1 MSKEIFMKYSKII
14 VFDMDTALD
23 MLDQENEGRLAYF
36 ERTTKGKAFKLLG
49 DALGGVNKEQVD
61 VNMRALM
68 KLEFDK
74 HITKELTNTVKTDF
88 ISKIES
94 KINDFNLKYIQDYN
108 LYILEGTSTHL
119 KTLAPVTKVIKDF
132 SKLQNGSEFENIE
145 FTKMEELIDEM
156 KSYHEFIAYKANS
169 YKIIRVNPKHLQSD
183 YKLSDLRNMKVNIVG
198 VVIGETTINDIM
210 FDVMMESDDQKIESN
225 LLENNLEDQ
234 IDSLNIEKKIE
245 EQQNSI
251 NLSKFDRNK
260 KVEIIDVIIA
270 GIK

>member
-23 MLDQENEGRLAYF
+23 MLDQKNEGRLEYI
-36 ERTTKGKAFKLLG
+36 EKTTKGKAFKLLG
-49 DALGGVNKEQVD
+49 DVLGGVGKDQVD
-61 VNMRALM
+61 VSMKALM

-119 KTLAPVTKVIKDF
+119 KTLTPVTKVIKDF
-132 SKLQNGSEFENIE
+132 SKLQNGSDFENIE

-156 KSYHEFIAYKANS
+156 KSYHEFVAYKANS
-169 YKIIRVNPKHLQSD
+169 IKIIRVNPKHLQSD
-183 YKLSDLRNMKVNIVG
+183 YKLSDLRNMKMNIVG

-210 FDVMMESDDQKIESN
+210 FDAMMESDDQKIESN
-225 LLENNLEDQ
+225 LQMNNLENQ
-234 IDSLNIEKKIE
+234 IDKLNMDKKIEKHEKKISL
-245 EQQNSI
+245 N
-251 NLSKFDRNK
+251 KVDKNK
-260 KVEIIDVIIA
+260 KIEIIDVIIA

>member
-23 MLDQENEGRLAYF
+23 MLDQENEGRLDYF
-36 ERTTKGKAFKLLG
+36 ERTTKGKGFKLLG
-49 DALGGVNKEQVD
+49 EILGGGGKEQVD
-61 VNMRALM
+61 VNMKALM

-88 ISKIES
+88 ISKIEA

-132 SKLQNGSEFENIE
+132 SKLQNSNEFENIE
-145 FTKMEELIDEM
+145 FTKMEELIDDM
-156 KSYHEFIAYKANS
+156 KSYHEFVAYKANS

-183 YKLSDLRNMKVNIVG
+183 YKLSDLRNMKMNIVG
-198 VVIGETTINDIM
+198 VVIGETSINDIM
-210 FDVMMESDDQKIESN
+210 FDAMMESDDQKIEGN
-225 LLENNLEDQ
+225 LQVNNLEDQ
-234 IDSLNIEKKIE
+234 IDNLSIEKKLE
-245 EQQNSI
+245 KHQNSI
-251 NLSKFDRNK
+251 NLNKFDKNK

>member
-14 VFDMDTALD
+14 VFDIDTALD
-23 MLDQENEGRLAYF
+23 MLDQENEGRLEYF
-36 ERTTKGKAFKLLG
+36 ERTTKSKAFKLLG
-49 DALGGVNKEQVD
+49 DVLGGLNKEQVD
-61 VNMRALM
+61 VNMRAIM

-108 LYILEGTSTHL
+108 LYILEGTTTYL
-119 KTLAPVTKVIKDF
+119 KTLVPVTKVIKDF
-132 SKLQNGSEFENIE
+132 SKLQNGNEFENIE

-156 KSYHEFIAYKANS
+156 KSYHEFVAYKANS
-169 YKIIRVNPKHLQSD
+169 YKIIRVNPKHLRSD
-183 YKLSDLRNMKVNIVG
+183 YKLSDLRNMKMNIVG

-210 FDVMMESDDQKIESN
+210 FDAIMESDDQKIEGN
-225 LLENNLEDQ
+225 LQIKNLEDQ
-234 IDSLNIEKKIE
+234 IDNINSDRKSEKYQNNIKLN
-245 EQQNSI
+245 N
-251 NLSKFDRNK
+251 FDKNK